1 MTCQQSVANKIIIYI
16 ICNNILCMS
25 GISFFRSNVIVSEQN
40 KVSLQTYLNNLFN
53 YFFYFRK
60 NRKQKETSCLS
71 IQCQT

>member
-40 KVSLQTYLNNLFN
+40 KVPLQTYLNKLFN
-53 YFFYFRK
+53 
-60 NRKQKETSCLS
+60 
-71 IQCQT
+71 